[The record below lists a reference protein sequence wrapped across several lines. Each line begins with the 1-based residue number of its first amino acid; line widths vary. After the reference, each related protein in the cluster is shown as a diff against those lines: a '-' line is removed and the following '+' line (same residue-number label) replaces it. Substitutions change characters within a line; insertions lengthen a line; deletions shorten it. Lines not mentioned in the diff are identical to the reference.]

1 MKRMKV
7 LNFIYAMLAFIV
19 AKALYNQFDF
29 ENLSFKNTG
38 ISVIYIL
45 TLVFYIYFVVMSYKK
60 RL

>member
-1 MKRMKV
+1 
-7 LNFIYAMLAFIV
+7 MLAFIV

-45 TLVFYIYFVVMSYKK
+45 TLVFYIYFVVISYKK
-60 RL
+60 RLEK